1 MSFRI
6 SFLISGLL
14 PFMRFHR
21 RSAPTQPDHGFTLVE
36 IMVVVVIVGILAAI
50 AIPTFVHFRR
60 NTQNN
65 RFINDVR
72 TFAQAFETY
81 AMKNGRWP
89 PSAAAGAVPTGMS
102 GEFRDDNWS
111 AVNSLG
117 GRWNW
122 DYKTNGVTAGISVT
136 AATADEAQMTEIDK
150 KMDDGSLSAG
160 NLVKNGERLT
170 YILQK

>member
-1 MSFRI
+1 
-6 SFLISGLL
+6 
-14 PFMRFHR
+14 MRFR
-21 RSAPTQPDHGFTLVE
+21 CRPAPTRPDRGFTLVE

-50 AIPTFVHFRR
+50 AIPTYGHFRR
-60 NTQNN
+60 NA
-65 RFINDVR
+65 RSHAFMHDVR
-72 TFAQAFETY
+72 VFAQAFETY

-89 PSAAAGAVPTGMS
+89 PSAANGAVPTGMS
-102 GEFRDDNWS
+102 GEFRDADWT

-136 AATADEAQMTEIDK
+136 GATVDDAQILEIDK
-150 KMDDGSLSAG
+150 EIDDGNLSSG
-160 NLVKNGERLT
+160 ILVKNGDRLT